1 MLVPSESLW
10 KIFLLLKFKSFEK
23 KVMLIIGIAGGSGSG
38 KTTVV
43 NKIVDALPKNAVAVI
58 PQDAY
63 YYDNGH
69 LTQEEKLQ
77 INFDHPNSIEW
88 NLLNNHLDKLKKGGT
103 ISMPIYNYVTC
114 ARAEETI
121 SVEPKKVIIVEGILI
136 LNNPELR
143 KRLNIKLFVSTEN
156 DDRLIRIIRRD
167 IIERGRSYKDVLEH
181 YETYVKP
188 MHQQFIEPSKR
199 HADVIIP
206 EGGKNQVAIDMVVSR
221 IKMNLHI

>member
-1 MLVPSESLW
+1 
-10 KIFLLLKFKSFEK
+10 LKFKSLEK
-23 KVMLIIGIAGGSGSG
+23 ETMLIIGIAGGSGSG

-43 NKIVDALPKNAVAVI
+43 NKIVEALPKDSVAVI

-69 LTQEEKLQ
+69 LSQEEKLT

-88 NLLNNHLDKLKKGGT
+88 NLLNQHLDELRKGET
-103 ISMPIYNYVTC
+103 VPMPIYNYVSC
-114 ARAEETI
+114 ARANETI
-121 SVEPKKVIIVEGILI
+121 AVSPKKVIIVEGILI
-136 LNNPELR
+136 MNNPELR
-143 KRLNIKLFVSTEN
+143 SRLNIKLFVSTEN

-167 IIERGRSYKDVLEH
+167 IIERGRSYNDVLEH
-181 YETYVKP
+181 YESFVKP
-188 MHQQFIEPSKR
+188 MHLQFIEPSKR
-199 HADVIIP
+199 YADVIIP

>member
-1 MLVPSESLW
+1 
-10 KIFLLLKFKSFEK
+10 
-23 KVMLIIGIAGGSGSG
+23 MLIIGIAGGSGSG

-43 NKIVDALPKNAVAVI
+43 KKIIAALPEDTVAVI
-58 PQDAY
+58 PQDAF

-69 LTQEEKLQ
+69 LSQEEKLK

-88 NLLNNHLDKLKKGGT
+88 DLLNSSLDKLKTGENIK
-103 ISMPIYNYVTC
+103 MPIYNYVTC
-114 ARAEETI
+114 ARAKETI
-121 SVEPKKVIIVEGILI
+121 LVKPRQVIIVEGILI

-143 KRLNIKLFVSTEN
+143 RRLNVKLFVSTEN

-167 IIERGRSYKDVLEH
+167 IIERGRSYNDVLKH
-181 YETYVKP
+181 YETFVKP

-221 IKMNLHI
+221 INMNLDI

>member
-1 MLVPSESLW
+1 
-10 KIFLLLKFKSFEK
+10 
-23 KVMLIIGIAGGSGSG
+23 MLIIGIAGGSGSG

-43 NKIVDALPKNAVAVI
+43 NKIVNALPEETVAVV

-69 LTQEEKLQ
+69 LTPEEKLK

-88 NLLNNHLDKLKKGGT
+88 DLLINQIDQLKSGRT
-103 ISMPIYNYVTC
+103 IQMPMYNYVTC

-121 SVEPKKVIIVEGILI
+121 TVEPKTVVIVEGILI
-136 LNNPELR
+136 LGNEELR
-143 KRLNIKLFVSTEN
+143 KRMDIKLFVSTDN
-156 DDRLIRIIRRD
+156 DDRLIRIMRRD
-167 IIERGRSYKDVLEH
+167 IVERGRSYNDVLLH

-188 MHQQFIEPSKR
+188 MHEQFIEPSKLF
-199 HADVIIP
+199 ADVIIP
-206 EGGKNQVAIDMVVSR
+206 LGGENQVAIDMVVSR

>member
-1 MLVPSESLW
+1 
-10 KIFLLLKFKSFEK
+10 
-23 KVMLIIGIAGGSGSG
+23 MLIIGIAGGSGSG

-43 NKIVDALPKNAVAVI
+43 NKIVEALPKDSVAVI

-69 LTQEEKLQ
+69 LSQEEKLT

-88 NLLNNHLDKLKKGGT
+88 NLLNQHLDELRKGET
-103 ISMPIYNYVTC
+103 VPMPIYNYVSC
-114 ARAEETI
+114 ARANETI
-121 SVEPKKVIIVEGILI
+121 AVSPKKVIIVEGILI
-136 LNNPELR
+136 MNNPELR
-143 KRLNIKLFVSTEN
+143 SRLNIKLFVSTEN

-167 IIERGRSYKDVLEH
+167 IIERGRSYNDVLEH
-181 YETYVKP
+181 YESFVKP
-188 MHQQFIEPSKR
+188 MHLQFIEPSKR
-199 HADVIIP
+199 YADVIIP